1 MQTSIFKIFGTIKSI
16 SALALLLVLLLTAT
30 ILSEYTS
37 FYKLENLQKEKEL
50 ATAVYNLGR
59 DDLDL
64 SNIQYRGN
72 NTMLRYEGE
81 ALSGFYEYDYVNKFS
96 KTDNYS
102 NDLSKLQYA
111 INDFNVAAGQWYTQE
126 QVSEEELLVRQE
138 QFSDTYNT
146 LMQQINV
153 MTTKNINFEERRFL
167 VQVGLVNALL
177 LLMLYSAFWISGR
190 LNLIQNDLKS
200 LHSLEQN
207 ELSELATTEADMISK
222 QLSRTVKAPAAQNPA
237 YLDIVTGIN
246 NNKGF
251 MHEYGE
257 KKSQKI
263 GNYTAVCIFSVD
275 KLGELEMQYTQEI
288 AETIL
293 KKVSFM
299 LSLYRQHNDV
309 IGRIEHNQ
317 FAIMLSRQDKTSA
330 INDCEL
336 IRKSVEETPFK
347 TSDGQDLTVT
357 LSGGFVQKTS
367 VQPLAEVITK
377 ANKVL
382 SMSIQHG
389 GNRIAQL
396 RDKASTYDQT
406 ASLK

>member
-126 QVSEEELLVRQE
+126 QVSDEELLVRQE